1 MFEELVKNGINLFTQ
16 NGDFYFLVFVRISAA
31 ILLAAILG
39 VERELTGKV
48 AGLRTHILVSAG
60 ACVFTL
66 LSIYGFKMQI
76 TEGIAGINDPARIG
90 AQIITGIGFIGAGT
104 IMRTGSNILGITT
117 AATLWMAAAIGMAS
131 GCGMFSIGI
140 LASLATL
147 FVLILIRQF
156 ERNVL
161 SDFLKKYRNVKITI
175 SSNIQNIEC
184 IDKTININFNN
195 ISKIEK
201 RIGNDNEFIIKLL
214 VVTRKNLVTINNLFK
229 EIPDIYKIDVQEI
242 YE

>member
-1 MFEELVKNGINLFTQ
+1 MLEEQLNNLISFVTQ
-16 NGDFYFLVFVRISAA
+16 NGDFYVLVFIRVMMA
-31 ILLAAILG
+31 IILAAILG
-39 VERELTGKV
+39 IERELTGKV

-66 LSIYGFKMQI
+66 LSIYGFKMHI
-76 TEGIAGINDPARIG
+76 TEGISGINDPARIG

-117 AATLWMAAAIGMAS
+117 AATLWMSAAIGMAS
-131 GCGMFSIGI
+131 GCGMFAIGT
-140 LASLATL
+140 LAALSTL
-147 FVLILIRQF
+147 LVLIAIRQF

-175 SSNIQNIEC
+175 SCDIQNIEC
-184 IDKTININFNN
+184 IDKIISTNFNN

-201 RIGNDNEFIIKLL
+201 RIGNDNEFVIKLM

-229 EIPDIYKIDVQEI
+229 ETPMIHKIDVQEI

>member
-1 MFEELVKNGINLFTQ
+1 MFENNFLCDFFKNA
-16 NGDFYFLVFVRISAA
+16 DFYIVVMARLIIAIFLAS
-31 ILLAAILG
+31 LLG

-48 AGLRTHILVSAG
+48 AGLRTHILVCAG

-66 LSIYGFKMQI
+66 LSIYGFKMHV
-76 TEGIAGINDPARIG
+76 TEGISGVNDPARIG

-117 AATLWMAAAIGMAS
+117 AATLWMAAAIGMAC
-131 GCGMFSIGI
+131 GCGLFSIG
-140 LASLATL
+140 LFATLLTL

-156 ERNVL
+156 EKRFL
-161 SDFLKKYRNVKITI
+161 SDYLKKYKNVKINISCDIQSIETI
-175 SSNIQNIEC
+175 DRI
-184 IDKTININFNN
+184 INANFKN

-201 RIGNDNEFIIKLL
+201 RIGNDNEFVIKLM
-214 VVTRKNLVTINNLFK
+214 VTTRKNLVTINNIFK
-229 EIPDIYKIDVQEI
+229 ETPCINKIDVQEI

>member
-1 MFEELVKNGINLFTQ
+1 MFENNFITEFIK
-16 NGDFYFLVFVRISAA
+16 NGDFYILIITRMVAA
-31 ILLAAILG
+31 IFLASLLG

-48 AGLRTHILVSAG
+48 AGLRTHILVCTG

-66 LSIYGFKMQI
+66 LSIYGFKMHV
-76 TEGIAGINDPARIG
+76 TEGISGVNDPARIG

-117 AATLWMAAAIGMAS
+117 AATLWMAAAIGMAC
-131 GCGMFSIGI
+131 GCGLFSIG
-140 LASLATL
+140 LFASLSTL

-156 ERNVL
+156 EKRFL
-161 SDFLKKYRNVKITI
+161 SDYLKKYRNVKINI
-175 SSNIQNIEC
+175 SCNIQDIEC
-184 IDKTININFNN
+184 VNRIIDTNFKN

-201 RIGNDNEFIIKLL
+201 RIGNDNEFVIKLT
-214 VVTRKNLVTINNLFK
+214 VTTRKNLVTINNIFK
-229 EIPDIYKIDVQEI
+229 ETPYINKIDVQEI

>member
-1 MFEELVKNGINLFTQ
+1 MFENIIA
-16 NGDFYFLVFVRISAA
+16 NGDFYILIMTRLIAA
-31 ILLAAILG
+31 IFLASLLG

-48 AGLRTHILVSAG
+48 AGLRTHILVCAG

-66 LSIYGFKMQI
+66 LSIYGFKMHV
-76 TEGIAGINDPARIG
+76 TEGISGVNDPARIG

-117 AATLWMAAAIGMAS
+117 AATLWMAAAIGMAC
-131 GCGMFSIGI
+131 GCGLFSIGVFAT
-140 LASLATL
+140 LSTL

-156 ERNVL
+156 EKRFL
-161 SDFLKKYRNVKITI
+161 SDYLKKYRNVKINI
-175 SSNIQNIEC
+175 SCAIQHIEE
-184 IDKTININFNN
+184 IDRIINAHFKN

-201 RIGNDNEFIIKLL
+201 RIGNDNEFVIKLT
-214 VVTRKNLVTINNLFK
+214 VTTRKNLVTINNLFK
-229 EIPDIYKIDVQEI
+229 ESHYINKIDVQEI